1 LGGIKDGVERKSLEQ
16 PNSNQFKGLS
26 KMSNWELYV
35 SQSNVFG
42 GIQKPLRK
50 AKYVVLGV
58 PFDVTSTYRTGA
70 RFGPNA
76 VRQASLNI
84 ETYSFRSGVDAEDLL
99 VHDLGDVHVSTSPKR
114 TVDMVRLVVE
124 DLLSVKKVPVVIGG
138 EHTIT
143 LGILK
148 GLGAKAGET
157 AVVSFDAHLDVRK
170 EYQGLTLSHTTFM
183 RVINEEVKPA
193 KIIEVGT
200 RAVSKEELAYA
211 EEAGINVFTSQQIRK
226 EGTEQIIQKLK
237 EELAPYKQV
246 YLTVDMD
253 VLDPAFAPAVQNPE
267 PEGLETH
274 TLLDI
279 LCALCDKRV
288 VGFDVVEVAP
298 VYDKGVSAVVAAKVM
313 FEVLCQLEK
322 ARKG

>member
-1 LGGIKDGVERKSLEQ
+1 
-16 PNSNQFKGLS
+16 
-26 KMSNWELYV
+26 MSNWELYV

-50 AKYVVLGV
+50 AKYVVFGV

-84 ETYSFRSGVDAEDLL
+84 ETYSFRSGVDAEDLAL
-99 VHDLGDVHVSTSPKR
+99 HDLGDLHVSTSPRK
-114 TVDMVRLVVE
+114 TVDMVKLVVE
-124 DLLSVKKVPVVIGG
+124 DLLAVKKVPVAIGG

-143 LGILK
+143 LGVLK
-148 GLGAKAGET
+148 GLGDKTKET

-193 KIIEVGT
+193 RIVEVGT
-200 RAVSKEELAYA
+200 RAVSREELTYA
-211 EEAGINVFTSQQIRK
+211 EEGGISFFTSHQIRK
-226 EGTEQIIQKLK
+226 EGTAQVTQRLK
-237 EELAPYKQV
+237 EELAPYKRV

-253 VLDPAFAPAVQNPE
+253 VLDPVFAPAVQNPE
-267 PEGLETH
+267 PEGIATS

-288 VGFDVVEVAP
+288 VGFDVVEIAP
-298 VYDKGVSAVVAAKVM
+298 VYDQGISAVAAAKVM
-313 FEVLCQLEK
+313 FEAMCQLEK
-322 ARKG
+322 AGKG